1 MFSVIYRFNL
11 RPQQE
16 ASYKKHWNTVV
27 DHFKK
32 ECGALGSILH
42 QGDDGMWV
50 AYSCWPDKA
59 TRDAAWPGKE
69 APNKRLPQEVRVA
82 IEKMQEIAAENQDLE
97 QYDEIALKA
106 VENKLF
112 ESTNNFI

>member
-11 RPQQE
+11 NPQQE
-16 ASYKKHWNTVV
+16 APYKECWNKVV
-27 DHFKK
+27 DYFKK

-42 QGDDGMWV
+42 RGENEMWL

-69 APNKRLPQEVRVA
+69 APNKKLPEEVRIA

-97 QYDEIALKA
+97 QYDEIGLEA

-112 ESTNNFI
+112 